1 MHYRGIAK
9 TNEAIS
15 NTAEWGEY
23 VNGPFIISPDVKER
37 MRESLKN
44 IRNGSFAR
52 KWIAEAEKGLLT
64 LLAKR
69 TASAEHPIE
78 EVGERIRKLFEK
90 KSERN
95 S

>member
-23 VNGPFIISPDVKER
+23 VNGPYIISSDVKER
-37 MRESLKN
+37 MRDSLKN
-44 IRNGSFAR
+44 IRNGSFAK
-52 KWIAEAEKGLLT
+52 KWLEEAEKGLPN

-69 TASAEHPIE
+69 AASSEHPIE
-78 EVGERIRKLFEK
+78 EVGARIRKLFEK
-90 KSERN
+90 KSER
-95 S
+95 SS